1 MSSDFLLSVG
11 DRYQLR
17 LLQHQDAAELFALT
31 DANRAYLRRWL
42 PWLDAIEHIDDT
54 QKFIGSTK
62 QQFAE
67 GIGLAAAIRDLGG
80 EEDRLLNPVMVGLI
94 GFNRIETQN
103 RIAYIG
109 YWLAAAY
116 QGRGIMT
123 AACRSLI
130 DYAFGTMDL
139 NRIVITCASENKSS
153 RAIPQRLGFRHEG
166 TARDAEWLY
175 DRFINHEIYALLQRE
190 WGSQNKP

>member
-1 MSSDFLLSVG
+1 MSSDFLLPVS

-17 LLQHQDAAELFALT
+17 LLQPSDAQELFALT
-31 DANRAYLRRWL
+31 NTNRTYLQQWL
-42 PWLDAIEHIDDT
+42 PWLQSIEHIDDT
-54 QKFIGSTK
+54 RKFIGSTQ

-67 GIGLAAAIRDLGG
+67 GIGLAASIRDLGG
-80 EEDRLLNPVMVGLI
+80 AEDRLLNPVMVGLI

-103 RIAYIG
+103 RIGYVG
-109 YWLAAAY
+109 YWLAAEY

-130 DYAFGTMDL
+130 DYAFGKMDL
-139 NRIVITCASENKSS
+139 NRIVITCATENKSS
-153 RAIPQRLGFRHEG
+153 RAIPQRLGFTHEG

-175 DRFINHEIYALLQRE
+175 DRFVNHEIYALLQRE
-190 WGSQNKP
+190 WVSQNPP